1 MKTEAERL
9 KAVHEKAEGIRH
21 QMQKRA
27 IAVLSVVS
35 FCVLA
40 GIVSILNR
48 FGGLH
53 ESLQNGGFTGSSLLD
68 SGAGGYV
75 LVGVVSFAIA
85 VVVTVLCIRY
95 RRR

>member
-21 QMQKRA
+21 QMQKRI
-27 IAVLSVVS
+27 IATLSVVS
-35 FCVLA
+35 FCVLS
-40 GIVSILNR
+40 GIVSIIAG

-53 ESLQNGGFTGSSLLD
+53 ESLQNDGFTGSSLLD

-75 LVGVVSFAIA
+75 LVGVVSFAVA